1 MSPFKK
7 NLAVGATVL
16 VALILLGWMIL
27 KFSDA
32 PFKLFAKAQMPIVL
46 QAPSAE
52 GVSEGT
58 AIYYLGVNVGRVV
71 KIDRSKDLRSVLMQA
86 LVDPPLPENLEG
98 RIRTQ
103 LFGGG
108 AAISL
113 VLVPVGGEGAGTR
126 PTTASA
132 AMVNIEPVG
141 TLAAGSTIQAT
152 FLGVDLLPKEFS
164 ELSVEL
170 RRTSEQFREAQV
182 IPKLASAVD
191 TFKLNVD
198 KAGNLIDSMN
208 KVVGDEKA
216 QRSINESLEN
226 FRVASQS
233 AVKIGKQ
240 LEALSEKANVRLD
253 EVAGNSNKLLTNTN
267 AKVDEISKVL
277 GDRLVQVAKTLEQFE
292 AITRK
297 MNDGKGTAGMLI
309 NDPVLYETLVDVSKE
324 LKLTISDLKRMV
336 EQWEQ
341 EGVPFKLGK

>member
-113 VLVPVGGEGAGTR
+113 VLVPIGSEAAVTR

-132 AMVNIEPVG
+132 VNIEPVG
-141 TLAAGSTIQAT
+141 TLAAGSVIQAT

-216 QRSINESLEN
+216 QQKIQESLEN

-240 LEALSEKANVRLD
+240 LETLSEKANVRLE

-324 LKLTISDLKRMV
+324 LKLTITDLKRMV